1 MSLQIRKV
9 TNCAPITTKVDCSQT
24 AGDPNPSHFR
34 PPAAWPETVSDPVQC
49 RPSELFTAFSVA
61 VSRRCLHAFFLHQRT
76 AATPNVWFRLI
87 SHFFLHN
94 YLIFFLSLWREPN
107 FWQLNPELA
116 QEIMQ
121 RILWLTRM
129 WWSWMQFWQRS
140 YFDATAWYWEA
151 DSELS
156 AQKPFWSVSQKLPA
170 FNFHPTVTTAL
181 HCQWFY
187 KTCPHCPNSDI
198 TGTYYFASGARN

>member
-1 MSLQIRKV
+1 MPQSQQRWIVPRQQVIPTPPTSVRLLLDPKQFPTR
-9 TNCAPITTKVDCSQT
+9 CSVV
-24 AGDPNPSHFR
+24 PPSFSR
-34 PPAAWPETVSDPVQC
+34 LSPSQFPAA
-49 RPSELFTAFSVA
+49 A
-61 VSRRCLHAFFLHQRT
+61 FLHQRT
-76 AATPNVWFRLI
+76 ATTPNVWFRLI

-121 RILWLTRM
+121 RIDWLTRM

-151 DSELS
+151 DIELS
-156 AQKPFWSVSQKLPA
+156 AQKLFWSVSQKLLA
-170 FNFHPTVTTAL
+170 FDFHPTASTAVRSL
-181 HCQWFY
+181 HCQWFH

>member
-1 MSLQIRKV
+1 MFVSYFSLISVLSDDAIIWPHVWVSLQIRKV
-9 TNCAPITTKVDCSQT
+9 TNCASITTKGDCSQT

-49 RPSELFTAFSVA
+49 RSSELFTAFSVA

-121 RILWLTRM
+121 RIDWLTRM
-129 WWSWMQFWQRS
+129 WWS
-140 YFDATAWYWEA
+140 
-151 DSELS
+151 
-156 AQKPFWSVSQKLPA
+156 
-170 FNFHPTVTTAL
+170 
-181 HCQWFY
+181 
-187 KTCPHCPNSDI
+187 
-198 TGTYYFASGARN
+198 